1 MIPAFVPEPTHVDE
15 PQAAAGYAAVLSQ
28 VAEHGQPVIVRRDGE
43 DLAAV
48 ISLDQLELMRDLL
61 ARQSAEQLAGKMN
74 WSELI
79 AQHPPPQRW
88 FEGDEP
94 KPF

>member
-1 MIPAFVPEPTHVDE
+1 MIPASMPEPTHVDE
-15 PQAAAGYAAVLSQ
+15 PQVAAGYADVLSQ
-28 VAEHGQPVIVRRDGE
+28 VAEQGQPVIVRRRGE

-48 ISLDQLELMRDLL
+48 IPLAHLELMRDLL
-61 ARQSAEQLAGKMN
+61 ARHEAERLARQMN
-74 WSELI
+74 WDQI
-79 AQHPPPQRW
+79 AAQSPPPQHW